1 MKGRGG
7 GAEAAAPAAPAAWPR
22 DPDAV
27 GAGTVVGAPL
37 EGAGGVG
44 VGLGVMDGGLVP
56 LELGVGGAA
65 GVGTVVPAAGLGTGD
80 GAGWSSAT
88 AAQTINSRGRA
99 LIQDSGFAD

>member
-1 MKGRGG
+1 
-7 GAEAAAPAAPAAWPR
+7 
-22 DPDAV
+22 
-27 GAGTVVGAPL
+27 VVGAPL